1 MVLSL
6 RLGQGINAMLLSKVF
21 ESFVGESPVT
31 VMFRGML
38 ENAWATEEVDLMF
51 LRTAHKQYLRKILF
65 SDLVDLMSLVVTC
78 TKRSVG
84 AAYQTLKKRI
94 RAHVSD
100 VYRKLNGIEPQV
112 SAELVRHLAN
122 RLQATVEE
130 TGGALPARFPD
141 YRMLILDGNHLAK
154 TQHRLKELR
163 TTRSGPLPGQALAVL
178 DPRLKLIVDV
188 FPCENGHAQERSLL
202 GAVLERVQPRD
213 LYIDDRNFCT
223 SGFLFGLADRGAF
236 FITRQHASTLRWEP
250 VEGEEERYM
259 GKNATGEVWEGP
271 IRLTDPES
279 GKQMIVRR
287 VRVKL
292 YRPTR
297 NGDKE
302 VVVLTNLPH
311 IQDSLI
317 VADAYLDRWTIENA
331 FGELALAFNAEIDTL
346 AYPPAALFAF
356 CVALMCYNLLSVVKA
371 ALRAVHGADK
381 VQNEVSTYYLTDEIS
396 SVWRGMMI
404 AIPEPNWAEAFAGLK
419 PKPLA
424 ELLVGLAKQVDLP
437 RFQKHPRGPKKPAPN
452 RTSGKRQKHV
462 ATAKI
467 LAQRKEN
474 KAQKAKPPPC

>member
-1 MVLSL
+1 
-6 RLGQGINAMLLSKVF
+6 MLLSEVF
-21 ESFVGESPVT
+21 ENFVRESPVT

-38 ENAWATEEVDLMF
+38 ENAWAAEELDRVF
-51 LRTAHKQYLRKILF
+51 LQTAHKQYLRKILF

-78 TKRSVG
+78 AKPSVR
-84 AAYQTLKKRI
+84 AAYQTLRRRI

-100 VYRKLNGIEPQV
+100 VYRKLDGIEPQV

-122 RLQATVEE
+122 RLQAVVEE
-130 TGGALPARFPD
+130 TGGTLPARFPG

-154 TQHRLKELR
+154 TEHRLKELR

-178 DPRLKLIVDV
+178 DPRLALIVDV

-202 GAVLERVQPRD
+202 PTVLERVQAGD

-236 FITRQHASTLRWEP
+236 FITRQHASTLCWEP
-250 VEGEEERYM
+250 VEGEDERFV
-259 GKNATGEVWEGP
+259 GKNATGAVWERP
-271 IRLTDPES
+271 IRLTNPES
-279 GKQMIVRR
+279 GKQLIVRR
-287 VRVKL
+287 VRVEL

-302 VVVLTNLPH
+302 VVVLTNLPAVH
-311 IQDSLI
+311 DALI
-317 VADAYLDRWTIENA
+317 VADAYLDRWTIETA
-331 FGELALAFNAEIDTL
+331 FGELALALNAEIDTL

-356 CVALMCYNLLSVVKA
+356 CVGLMCYNLLSVVKA
-371 ALRAVHGADK
+371 ALRAVHGAEK
-381 VQNEVSTYYLTDEIS
+381 VKKEVSSYYLADEIA

-424 ELLVGLAKQVDLP
+424 ELLVGMAKQVDLP
-437 RFQKHPRGPKKPAPN
+437 QFQKNPRGPKKPAPK

-474 KAQKAKPPPC
+474 KVQKAKPPPC

>member
-1 MVLSL
+1 
-6 RLGQGINAMLLSKVF
+6 MLLSGVF
-21 ESFVGESPVT
+21 ERFVCESPVT

-38 ENAWATEEVDLMF
+38 ENAWAADELDNVF
-51 LRTAHKQYLRKILF
+51 LQTAHKQYLRKILF

-78 TKRSVG
+78 AKPSVR
-84 AAYQTLKKRI
+84 AAYQTLKGRI

-100 VYRKLNGIEPQV
+100 VYRKLDGIEPQV
-112 SAELVRHLAN
+112 SAELVRHLAS
-122 RLQATVEE
+122 RLQAVVEE
-130 TGGALPARFPD
+130 TGGALPARFPG

-178 DPRLKLIVDV
+178 DPRLMLVVDV

-202 GAVLERVQPRD
+202 RTVLERVQPGD
-213 LYIDDRNFCT
+213 LFIDDRNFCT
-223 SGFLFGLADRGAF
+223 SGFLFGLALDRGAF
-236 FITRQHASTLRWEP
+236 FITRQHASTLCWEP
-250 VEGEEERYM
+250 VEGEEERYV
-259 GKNATGEVWEGP
+259 GKNASGEVWERP

-292 YRPTR
+292 YQPTR

-302 VVVLTNLPH
+302 VVVLTNLPPVH
-311 IQDSLI
+311 DALV

-371 ALRAVHGADK
+371 ALRAVHGAEK
-381 VQNEVSTYYLTDEIS
+381 VKKEVSTYYLADEIA

-419 PKPLA
+419 PKPVA
-424 ELLVGLAKQVDLP
+424 ELLVSLAKQVDLP
-437 RFQKHPRGPKKPAPN
+437 RFQKHPRGPKKKAPK
-452 RTSGKRQKHV
+452 RTSGKLQKHI

-467 LAQRKEN
+467 LAQRKE
-474 KAQKAKPPPC
+474 KTAHKIKPAPC